1 MKLSVPQSRPD
12 IREYSCRRRTVL
24 IVGMTC
30 LHAVRTLL
38 AMRRSEGCRVKLILV
53 VTQCVVHNFVFQV
66 VRH

>member
-38 AMRRSEGCRVKLILV
+38 AMRRSEGCRVKLI
-53 VTQCVVHNFVFQV
+53 
-66 VRH
+66 